1 MKIVYC
7 IGTFRIFV
15 QISNPSSMWEQ
26 NSFSLPHCIFQEDD
40 VKNNQNFLTEFC
52 CRGTLVN
59 YLHDKVSHVL
69 DKISENIPIRILR
82 SLGA

>member
-1 MKIVYC
+1 
-7 IGTFRIFV
+7 
-15 QISNPSSMWEQ
+15 MWEQ
-26 NSFSLPHCIFQEDD
+26 NPFSLPHCIFQEDD
-40 VKNNQNFLTEFC
+40 VKNNQNFLTEFG

-82 SLGA
+82 SREKMNVNASLCVIVMNL